1 MTNQA
6 TNADSGFRNHRVEFV
21 REDEP
26 GVTPDDPD
34 WELFSDTLETALQWD
49 ADAQI
54 EAQRGL
60 GEYEVQN
67 HFTGAED
74 HTVSI
79 DYQLQRFFVDD
90 GGDPLDPAGDAIIR
104 GEDGGVKNTHTIVD
118 RAEYDGARTYVV
130 ARGCYPNLDDVS
142 GDPGSALPIVVSLDY
157 EAKRVRQFKAE
168 QPSGEPLTIRSTSS
182 DDTSQT
188 IALES
193 QGAYASE
200 EVELE
205 GTSDVTTEE
214 EFSSLD
220 AFELDEPTE
229 GDVVIEDADGNEL
242 ARLHGAES
250 YDGAR
255 GDLGVP
261 ALGDGSHGDAIAE
274 PYERFLDDE
283 ITKGGARLAAEV
295 RSASFN
301 VDNDYEKEPVMGGTE
316 QAIHVGEQDAE
327 FSATVAGNFEQ
338 HDALVDHLQA
348 NEFDLVWE
356 FDGGSITFKDAV
368 LVGPG
373 EVGPEAGDVI
383 STMDN
388 SFEPKGI
395 ELDAN

>member
-6 TNADSGFRNHRVEFV
+6 TNADSGFRNHRIEFV

-26 GVTPDDPD
+26 GVTPDNPD

-60 GEYEVQN
+60 GDYTIQN

-74 HTVSI
+74 HSVSI
-79 DYQLQRFFVDD
+79 EYHLQRFFVDS
-90 GGDPLDPAGDAIIR
+90 GGDPLDPTGDAILR
-104 GEDGGVKNTHTIVD
+104 ADDGNVKNTHTIVD
-118 RAEYDGARTYVV
+118 RAEYDDAHTYVV

-157 EAKRVRQFKAE
+157 EAKRVRMFKAE
-168 QPSGEPLTIRSTSS
+168 QPTGEVLTVRSTSS

-188 IALES
+188 LTLES
-193 QGAYASE
+193 QGSYAQD
-200 EVELE
+200 EVELD
-205 GTSDVTTEE
+205 GTSEVTTTE

-220 AFELDEPTE
+220 AFELDEACE
-229 GDVVIEDADGNEL
+229 GDVMIEDGDGNEL
-242 ARLHGAES
+242 VRLLGAES
-250 YDGAR
+250 YDGAQ

-261 ALGDGSHGDAIAE
+261 ALGDGSHGDTLNE
-274 PYERFLDDE
+274 SYERFIDDE
-283 ITKGGARLAAEV
+283 ITKGSTQLAAEV
-295 RSASFN
+295 RSASFS
-301 VDNDYEKEPVMGGTE
+301 VSNDYGKEPVMGGTE

-327 FSATVAGNFEQ
+327 FSATVAGNFE
-338 HDALVDHLQA
+338 HHENLVDHLTA
-348 NEFDLVWE
+348 NEFDLTWE
-356 FDGGSITFKDAV
+356 FDGGTVTFKDAV
-368 LVGPG
+368 LTGPG
-373 EVGPEAGDVI
+373 DVGPEAGDVI

-388 SFEPKGI
+388 TFEPKTV